1 MGREARRLLIGPG
14 RLSGTG
20 SVGLEAAEAHYLGR
34 VLRLRQGD
42 RVELID
48 GQGHLWSAVLSSR
61 ERLELEQ
68 PRDQPLRT
76 ASPGRP
82 SIGLALAIPKRD
94 ADLVWRMAT
103 ELGADTLQ
111 PLLAGRGVVRDRL
124 PMERWKLIIREA
136 VEQCERLWLPELG
149 APARALEWLS
159 EPPPGVG
166 LLATT
171 RRKALPSP
179 WEVLAGRRVV
189 RPRCQAVGNDGWDA
203 PPADALPAQVTLGI
217 GPEGGWT
224 PEEEAAA
231 TAAGWR
237 LVQLGEEVL
246 RTSTAAVAG
255 LAQLVAWR
263 ALSPPSSPWPC
274 P

>member
-1 MGREARRLLIGPG
+1 MGREARRLLISPG
-14 RLSGTG
+14 RITDTG
-20 SVGLEAAEAHYLGR
+20 SVGLEAAEARYLGR
-34 VLRLRQGD
+34 VLRLRRGD

-68 PRDQPLRT
+68 ARDQPLRT
-76 ASPGRP
+76 APPRRP
-82 SIGLALAIPKRD
+82 LIGLALAIPKRD

-103 ELGADTLQ
+103 EMGADILQ
-111 PLLAGRGVVRDRL
+111 PLLARRGVVRERW
-124 PMERWKLIIREA
+124 PMERWNLIVREA
-136 VEQCERLWLPELG
+136 VEQCERLWLPELR
-149 APARALEWLS
+149 PPVRALEWLS
-159 EPPPGVG
+159 EPPRGVG

-171 RRKALPSP
+171 RRKGLPSP
-179 WEVLAGRRVV
+179 WEIVTGRRVG
-189 RPRCQAVGNDGWDA
+189 RPRCQTGGHDGWEE
-203 PPADALPAQVTLGI
+203 PPADAPPEQVTLGI

-224 PEEEAAA
+224 LEEEAAA

-237 LVQLGEEVL
+237 RVQLGEEIL
-246 RTSTAAVAG
+246 RSSTAAVAG